1 MSDKITYGEWQIW
14 NGGECPVDP
23 ETKVQ
28 VHLIH
33 ETRGQAIKRPH
44 EEAKEWVWRF
54 DGDGSIIAYRV
65 VKEPVREVMEF
76 PASAKAFSCTA
87 PMIWDEEDTPNDPAF
102 QRGTVKV
109 EIVDGQIVEILWKP
123 AQ

>member
-1 MSDKITYGEWQIW
+1 MSDNITYGEWQIW

-28 VHLIH
+28 VHLTH
-33 ETRGQAIKRPH
+33 ETRKRATERPLKR
-44 EEAKEWVWRF
+44 AGNWQWYSGC
-54 DGDGSIIAYRV
+54 DLSIIAYRV

-87 PMIWDEEDTPNDPAF
+87 PMICDEETTPNDRGF

-109 EIVDGQIVEILWKP
+109 EIVDGQIVEILWRP

>member
-1 MSDKITYGEWQIW
+1 MTDNITYGEWQIW

-28 VHLIH
+28 VHLLYQ
-33 ETRGQAIKRPH
+33 TRREAIENPH
-44 EEAKEWVWRF
+44 GKAKDWQWDPDF
-54 DGDGSIIAYRV
+54 DVAIIAYRV

-87 PMIWDEEDTPNDPAF
+87 PMICDEETTPNDRGF

-109 EIVDGQIVEILWKP
+109 EIVDGQIAEILWRP